1 MVEDKTKIN
10 NHKGSSK
17 RFDRCPLDTYFEYNM
32 TTKNVN
38 ANNYKDE
45 LNSFAKE
52 EIDNKNG

>member
-17 RFDRCPLDTYFEYNM
+17 RFDRCLLDTYFEYNM

-38 ANNYKDE
+38 ANNYKDKLE
-45 LNSFAKE
+45 WLYKL
-52 EIDNKNG
+52 K